1 MKVLVGEGEG
11 PSRGALRHCDIFA
24 NLRLKLC
31 LTLCRH
37 LLLLGPS
44 AAGCSPALPCC
55 CGSEI
60 LNVETHP
67 AGDLRVRL
75 GGDWLLAAP
84 GARCGARAVL
94 IKRGAGTL
102 ATVAAAVT
110 LAGEVLCQ
118 ELNCRENTAQN
129 TTCLYTPQTDHQKT
143 DEALLYSTPCRWVYE

>member
-118 ELNCRENTAQN
+118 ELREHSAKYNMLVH
-129 TTCLYTPQTDHQKT
+129 TTDRSSEDRRGSAVQYTLP
-143 DEALLYSTPCRWVYE
+143 VGV